1 MDNFSHLVLSDTM
14 ICLVLGS
21 SSEESSRKELV
32 EEREWQVSEEG
43 KSEKRKRERE
53 TRLSIVRVQWK
64 GTGKELR
71 RMRIGV

>member
-1 MDNFSHLVLSDTM
+1 M

>member
-1 MDNFSHLVLSDTM
+1 MDNLSHLVLSDTM